1 MGFPR
6 FSEGASRTLPDVSV
20 EDGSGGDRPA
30 GGKRDRARGARE
42 NRKRGAGNSRR
53 ADRGRGRAPL
63 DCAAAREPE
72 SGGSGRTDGCDLDA
86 LEPAC
91 HGPRT
96 DAGARGSGQD
106 FRDAQSRELLAVRVC
121 DCERRGGDG
130 ASERHRIVSRGD
142 RRTGALLA
150 RPRFGI
156 ARLEGRECFDG
167 CRGPAGAV
175 VASGAFVYRRC
186 GACDVADWRC
196 GNQSCD
202 PGRGGRRQYA
212 GLDPFTKNSVGE
224 RAATCAAAQGVSD
237 SSHAADAGGD
247 PEQRRSQGSWQPE
260 TSDNPVVAEAAVAV
274 AHAATNTSPGARS
287 WLPSRACQ
295 NSRHARCKIGSDRTT
310 GEWAGGR
317 PGYSS
322 ARCAE
327 EPANNAGSPGP
338 TTFWRQR
345 ICEAWEVAGG
355 RGLSRRS

>member
-30 GGKRDRARGARE
+30 GGKRDRARGARK

-53 ADRGRGRAPL
+53 ADGGRGRAPL
-63 DCAAAREPE
+63 DRAAAREPE

-91 HGPRT
+91 HGPGT

-121 DCERRGGDG
+121 DCEGRSGDG

-142 RRTGALLA
+142 RRTGALPA

-175 VASGAFVYRRC
+175 VAPGTFVYRRC

-196 GNQSCD
+196 GNQSSD
-202 PGRGGRRQYA
+202 PGRGGRRQCA

-260 TSDNPVVAEAAVAV
+260 TSDNPVAAEAAGAV

-327 EPANNAGSPGP
+327 EPANNAGPPGP
-338 TTFWRQR
+338 TTFWRRR